1 MSVADG
7 KVADRFHDSMRER
20 ERANLSERA
29 ALSYC
34 TAGRLD
40 PTEPEQCSVRSAFQ
54 VDRDRIL
61 HTKSFRRLMSK
72 TQVYIAPEGDHY
84 RTRLTHT
91 LEVTAIARTVARA
104 LGLNEDLVEA
114 IGMGHDLGHPAFGHT
129 GEHALDA
136 ALQERFGRRFLH
148 NEQSLRVVDHLER
161 DGRGLNLTAEVRD
174 GILNHTG
181 PTDPATL
188 EGKIV
193 KIVDRVA
200 YINHDIDDAIR
211 AGILDRSELP
221 QDAITLLGDRG
232 SERIDRLVHDLVETS
247 AAAGDIVQGDEV
259 GPAMLALRAFMFER
273 VYLNDD
279 NNEDKQRVSELLPRL
294 FDWYLDHPDLVPT
307 LPGAIERGDDLPRR
321 ITDWIAGM
329 TDRYCLRVLE
339 DTFLPKRFRFSR

>member
-1 MSVADG
+1 
-7 KVADRFHDSMRER
+7 
-20 ERANLSERA
+20 
-29 ALSYC
+29 
-34 TAGRLD
+34 
-40 PTEPEQCSVRSAFQ
+40 
-54 VDRDRIL
+54 
-61 HTKSFRRLMSK
+61 MSK

-136 ALQERFGRRFLH
+136 TLRERFGTGFRH

-188 EGKIV
+188 EGRIV

-211 AGILDRSELP
+211 AGILDRGELP
-221 QDAITLLGDRG
+221 SEPIALLGDTG
-232 SERIDRLVHDLVETS
+232 SVRIDRLVHDLVEAS
-247 AAAGDIVQGDEV
+247 ADAGDIVQGDEV
-259 GPAMLALRAFMFER
+259 GPAMLDLRSFMFER

-279 NNEDKQRVSELLPRL
+279 NNEDKARVSELLPRL
-294 FDWYLDHPDLVPT
+294 FDWYLEHPDEVPT

-339 DTFLPKRFRFSR
+339 DTFLPKRFRFAR